1 MPATDR
7 LPTGISL
14 GESAS
19 NLRGSYECIIVAAP
33 DVRSLQLAQTLRLL
47 WRLSLL
53 RGANGSLSRRWVLQL
68 LVTLWFTFI
77 EKFFTHAYIAS
88 APVTVCSLQ
97 AML

>member
-33 DVRSLQLAQTLRLL
+33 DVRSCSLPKHRLL

-68 LVTLWFTFI
+68 LVKLWFTFI